1 MLSSVEILSRV
12 KPVFF
17 LSTILSWNKSHVVYF
32 LCFCGCSMHVAQAP
46 VSTYRWMPEGDAGCP
61 VSINL
66 HFIPLRQ
73 GLLLNPELGWRPA
86 SSTNTLASSLHS
98 ARVTDAC
105 VVFYIGAEESSLGSH
120 AYTASALA
128 HWSSCQPLL
137 CIVMVRH
144 VFYLPY
150 LALAGLSFTLVIT
163 GHRSVHA
170 FVL

>member
-1 MLSSVEILSRV
+1 MLSSVETLSIV
-12 KPVFF
+12 KPFFF
-17 LSTILSWNKSHVVYF
+17 LSTTLGWNESHIVRF

-46 VSTYRWMPEGDAGCP
+46 VSTYRWMPEDDAGCP
-61 VSINL
+61 VFIIL

-73 GLLLNPELGWRPA
+73 GLLLNPELGRRLA
-86 SSTNTLASSLHS
+86 SSTTTLASSLHS
-98 ARVTDAC
+98 ARVIDVC
-105 VVFYIGAEESSLGSH
+105 VAFYIGAEESSLGSH

-137 CIVMVRH
+137 CIVVVHH

-163 GHRSVHA
+163 GHRFVHP
-170 FVL
+170 FML